1 MIYFIRHGQTETNKA
16 NRLQGHSDIPLNDVG
31 REQAG
36 TAAAW
41 FRTQGI
47 TFDLIYSSPLVRAVD
62 TAKILEPDVP
72 IITDERIIE
81 IDYGIYEGMD
91 LKDPAPEIVTFFSDF
106 VHNPAPEG
114 MEALPHII
122 ERFGAF
128 LEDIRPQ
135 AEGKNILIST
145 HAIAMKG
152 GLEYLTPSS
161 GGRYWATHI
170 ANCDVYA
177 ASFKDGKYGIPCKVW
192 ELETGTR

>member
-16 NRLQGHSDIPLNDVG
+16 HRLQGHSDIPLNDVG

-36 TAAAW
+36 IAAAW

-47 TFDLIYSSPLVRAVD
+47 TFDLIYSSPLVRAVE
-62 TAKILEPDVP
+62 TARILEPDVP

-106 VHNPAPEG
+106 VHNPAPAG

-128 LEDIRPQ
+128 LEDIRPE

-161 GGRYWATHI
+161 GGSYWATHI

-177 ASFKDGKYGIPCKVW
+177 ASFKDGEYGIPCKVW
-192 ELETGTR
+192 EL

>member
-47 TFDLIYSSPLVRAVD
+47 TFDLIYSSPLIRAID
-62 TAKILEPDVP
+62 TAGIIAPDVP
-72 IITDERIIE
+72 VLTDERIIE
-81 IDYGIYEGMD
+81 IDYGINEGMD

-106 VHNPAPEG
+106 VHNPAPAG

-135 AEGKNILIST
+135 AEGKSILIST

-161 GGRYWATHI
+161 GGSYWATHI

-177 ASFKDGKYGIPCKVW
+177 ASFKDGEYGIPYKVW
-192 ELETGTR
+192 EL

>member
-16 NRLQGHSDIPLNDVG
+16 HRLQGHSDIPLNDVG
-31 REQAG
+31 REQAE

-47 TFDLIYSSPLVRAVD
+47 TFDLIYSSPLVRAVE
-62 TAKILEPDVP
+62 TARILEPDVP

-106 VHNPAPEG
+106 VHNPAPAG

-161 GGRYWATHI
+161 GGSYWATHI

-177 ASFKDGKYGIPCKVW
+177 ASFKDGEYGIPYKVW
-192 ELETGTR
+192 EL

>member
-1 MIYFIRHGQTETNKA
+1 MLYIIRHGQTELNTKMMM
-16 NRLQGHSDIPLNDVG
+16 QGRSDHPLNETGLAQAEEAAG
-31 REQAG
+31 RLAG
-36 TAAAW
+36 M
-41 FRTQGI
+41 GVKI
-47 TFDLIYSSPLVRAVD
+47 DKVYSSPLIRALQ
-62 TAKILEPDVP
+62 TAKLIAPEAELVID
-72 IITDERIIE
+72 RRLIE
-81 IDYGIYEGMD
+81 MDYGPYEGMD
-91 LKDPAPEIVTFFSDF
+91 LLKPLPEVSLFFSDF
-106 VHNPAPEG
+106 VHNPAPAG

-161 GGRYWATHI
+161 GGSYWATHI

-177 ASFKDGKYGIPCKVW
+177 ASFKDGEYGIPYKVW
-192 ELETGTR
+192 EL

>member
-16 NRLQGHSDIPLNDVG
+16 HRLQGHSDIPLNDVG
-31 REQAG
+31 REQAR

-47 TFDLIYSSPLVRAVD
+47 TFDLIYSSPLVRAVE
-62 TAKILEPDVP
+62 TARILEPDVP

-106 VHNPAPEG
+106 VHNPAPAG

-161 GGRYWATHI
+161 GGSYWATHI

-177 ASFKDGKYGIPCKVW
+177 ASFKDGEYGIPYKVW
-192 ELETGTR
+192 EL

>member
-16 NRLQGHSDIPLNDVG
+16 HRLQGHSDIPLNDVG
-31 REQAG
+31 REQAK

-47 TFDLIYSSPLVRAVD
+47 TFDLIYSSPLVRAVE
-62 TAKILEPDVP
+62 TARILEPDVP

-106 VHNPAPEG
+106 VHNPAPAG

-161 GGRYWATHI
+161 GGSYWATHI

-177 ASFKDGKYGIPCKVW
+177 ASFKDGEYGIPCKVW